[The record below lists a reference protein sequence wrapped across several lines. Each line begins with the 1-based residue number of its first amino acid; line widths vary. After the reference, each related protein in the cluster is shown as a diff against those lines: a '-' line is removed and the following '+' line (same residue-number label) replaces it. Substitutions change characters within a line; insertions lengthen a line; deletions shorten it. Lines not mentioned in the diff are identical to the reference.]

1 MVVCYG
7 FELNFFEKKLPKNLV
22 DMKMVLYLCSVLV
35 RYYTKTLTRK

>member
-22 DMKMVLYLCSVLV
+22 DKKIVLYLFSVLV
-35 RYYTKTLTRK
+35 KYNTETLTRK